1 LESESIKMAAT
12 KSKSF
17 EASLVEYLVQEYF
30 EGDIKR
36 FSEQVGYSKQQ
47 IGFWLRGEKKPQK
60 ATLRWMLSSTIAP
73 EFKVACEFFPIYFS
87 SKDQIRGQLREALGD
102 QANKPGVYA
111 FYDSMCAVI
120 YLGKASTGFLE
131 EMYQQLRRGLG
142 ISFPRAVATAPK
154 ERWQAVR
161 YVSAYEVPHVEHLDY
176 PKHVEA
182 LVLRLSKPI
191 GNKSL
196 GTLKMSAPPNES

>member
-1 LESESIKMAAT
+1 MAAT

-111 FYDSMCAVI
+111 FYD
-120 YLGKASTGFLE
+120 
-131 EMYQQLRRGLG
+131 
-142 ISFPRAVATAPK
+142 
-154 ERWQAVR
+154 
-161 YVSAYEVPHVEHLDY
+161 
-176 PKHVEA
+176 
-182 LVLRLSKPI
+182 
-191 GNKSL
+191 
-196 GTLKMSAPPNES
+196 